1 MFYKASGIWRA
12 ALRGRQRPLL
22 ARWIPAESA
31 SRGQQWTPA
40 AGGDRAQIIV
50 RRDDIL
56 QLSRCTF
63 APRGADRLKNI
74 VTQGVVSGI

>member
-1 MFYKASGIWRA
+1 MFYKASGIWPGDA
-12 ALRGRQRPLL
+12 ARP
-22 ARWIPAESA
+22 AAASAGAVDPAESA

>member
-1 MFYKASGIWRA
+1 MFYKASGIWPGGA
-12 ALRGRQRPLL
+12 ARPAAASAGAVDPRGICVP
-22 ARWIPAESA
+22 W
-31 SRGQQWTPA
+31 QQWTPA